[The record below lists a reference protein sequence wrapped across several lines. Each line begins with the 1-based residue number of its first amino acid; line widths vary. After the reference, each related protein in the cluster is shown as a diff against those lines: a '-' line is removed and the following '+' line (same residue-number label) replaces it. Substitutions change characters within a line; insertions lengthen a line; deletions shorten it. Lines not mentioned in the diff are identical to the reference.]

1 MSSVPDRDPEDD
13 ALVGDADEASGW
25 SEHAWVRKAMA
36 FNGRPAAVAM
46 LLAALFVLIY
56 WGDTL
61 EPWRNLTFDA
71 HHQAAPR
78 SAEHLPV
85 QIVEIDEASL
95 QEFGQ
100 WPWPRHLVAD
110 LIQGVSIRGA
120 IVVGLDLIFPE
131 PDRLSPH
138 AVIEGRPDVD
148 DTLVEALRTLPSNDD
163 ALAAVVGRFPVV
175 LGRAALEGE
184 VAEAWYDRDPPMP
197 TTNLI
202 DPVLLDALPKA
213 DAVVTNLSA
222 LENSAIGF
230 GILNGPPDAD
240 GVVRRVPLAMN
251 INGRPHAT
259 MILEVLRVALGHPEV
274 TFHGDADGIDG
285 VDIGGNFFASDPD
298 GRIRPHFTHSLEDRF
313 VSAGDVLA
321 GRVAPDAFENQVVL
335 IGVTGIGVIDKRS
348 TPVSPLVHGVEIQA
362 QVLENLLLGNRLVR
376 PVWADP
382 FEAGVLLFA
391 GLLVILLM
399 PARPIW
405 QTSAAFLLATVA
417 AGALTH
423 YGFVSR
429 NLLLDPVLP
438 SFLAALVF
446 LSMLT
451 ILLAELD
458 RRRRALRQALQN
470 ERVAAAQVAG
480 ELKAARDIQ
489 LGILPDPKNIDHL
502 PPTVSVSAFLESAK
516 AVGGDLYDLFMVD
529 GDRLFFLV
537 GDVTGKGVPASLFM
551 ALSKAMSKSAAL
563 RAGSES
569 MDVIIDMANE
579 EISREN
585 PASLFVTVFA
595 GIVDSR
601 TGSIEFCNAGHEDP
615 HILRPDGSVH
625 PLQCDGGPPLC
636 VFEGFPYPLERVTLA
651 PGETLVITTDG
662 VTEAKRADGVF
673 YGHDRL
679 VRALEQ
685 AAGQTDLHEAIAGL
699 AGDVRRFEAGADPT
713 DDLTVLAVRFNGP

>member
-1 MSSVPDRDPEDD
+1 MASPPERGPENA
-13 ALVGDADEASGW
+13 ALVVEADEEPGW
-25 SEHAWVRKAMA
+25 SEQTWAKRAMA
-36 FNGRPAAVAM
+36 YKGRPAAVVL
-46 LLAALFVLIY
+46 LLAALFVLVY

-78 SAEHLPV
+78 AAEHLPV

-148 DTLVEALRTLPSNDD
+148 DDLVDALRTLPSNDD

-213 DAVVTNLSA
+213 DAVVSNLST
-222 LENSAIGF
+222 LENNAIGF

-251 INGRPHAT
+251 INGQPHAT
-259 MILEVLRVALGHPEV
+259 MILEVLRVALGHPAV
-274 TFHGDADGIDG
+274 TFHGDEDGIDG
-285 VDIGGNFFASDPD
+285 VDIGGNFFESDPD
-298 GRIRPHFTHSLEDRF
+298 GQIRPHFTHSLEDRF

-321 GRVAPDAFENQVVL
+321 GRVEPGAFENQVVL
-335 IGVTGIGVIDKRS
+335 IGVTGIGVVDKRS

-362 QVLENLLLGNRLVR
+362 QVLENLLLGNRLIR

-382 FEAGVLLFA
+382 FEAGVLA
-391 GLLVILLM
+391 IVGLLVILLM
-399 PARPIW
+399 PWRPIW

-429 NLLLDPVLP
+429 NFLLDPILP

-446 LSMLT
+446 LCMLT

-458 RRRRALRQALQN
+458 RRRRALRQALQQ
-470 ERVAAAQVAG
+470 ERVAAAQLAG

-489 LGILPDPKNIDHL
+489 LGILPDPKNIAGL
-502 PPTVSVSAFLESAK
+502 PPSLSVSAFLESAK
-516 AVGGDLYDLFMVD
+516 AVGGDLYDVFMVD

-563 RAGSES
+563 RAGAQS

-595 GIVDSR
+595 GIIDAK
-601 TGSIEFCNAGHEDP
+601 TGAIEFCNAGHEDP
-615 HILRPDGSVH
+615 HILLPDGTVR
-625 PLQCDGGPPLC
+625 PLKCEGGPPLC
-636 VFEGFPYPLERVTLA
+636 VFEGFPYPLEHTTLA

-662 VTEAKRADGVF
+662 VTEAKRADGNF

-679 VRALEQ
+679 VEALRLASGE
-685 AAGQTDLHEAIAGL
+685 ADLQKAVAGL
-699 AGDVRRFEAGADPT
+699 ADDVRRFEAGVDPT
-713 DDLTVLAVRFNGP
+713 DDLTALAVRFNGP